1 MPVNHYFQG
10 GNGIGNQN
18 EKRLYEDLIVE
29 GLKIYGHDVYY
40 LPRTLVNRDLILGE
54 DTTSRFDDSWMVEMY
69 VESTEGFAG
78 QQEIVSKFGLEI
90 REDTTFMVSKR
101 AWDYHVGL
109 KDSLIATGRPNEGDI
124 IYYPLMNS
132 FFEIQFVEDQEP
144 FFPLGQLPVYKLRVT
159 RWEYSSEKLDTG
171 LEAIDGAED
180 KYTLD
185 QLNYK
190 FSLESGVETG
200 EGSILLEQDLP
211 TGEPAFLL
219 NEDFSES
226 VIQTQSAYASNTDL
240 DTEAGFDTS
249 SALDDILDF
258 TERNPFGD
266 EDSA

>member
-1 MPVNHYFQG
+1 MAVNHYFQG
-10 GNGIGNQN
+10 GDGIGSDA
-18 EKRLYEDLIVE
+18 EKRLHENLIIE
-29 GLKIYGHDVYY
+29 NLKIYGHAVYY

-144 FFPLGQLPVYKLRVT
+144 FFQLGNLPVYKLRVT
-159 RWEYSSEKLDTG
+159 RWEYSNEGLDTG
-171 LEAIDGAED
+171 VQGIDDKDEAYSTNLLVDRIHLEDG
-180 KYTLD
+180 KGTI
-185 QLNYK
+185 Q
-190 FSLESGVETG
+190 
-200 EGSILLEQDLP
+200 LEQDDESSGNANFFMLAP
-211 TGEPAFLL
+211 HFQIQFFLKL
-219 NEDFSES
+219 FP
-226 VIQTQSAYASNTDL
+226 L
-240 DTEAGFDTS
+240 W
-249 SALDDILDF
+249 
-258 TERNPFGD
+258 
-266 EDSA
+266 